1 MDLLD
6 VPVRTADGEE
16 YSLGAVL
23 GGRGALVVNV
33 ASKCGLTPQYEAL
46 QALQEA
52 HEASGFTVLA
62 FPCNQ
67 FGGQEP
73 GTVDEVVEFCSTQ
86 YGVTFPVMEK
96 VQVNGPRQ
104 HPLWQ
109 ALTQVADAEGDAGEV
124 QWNFEKF
131 VVSADGRSV
140 TRFRP
145 TEDPLSPA
153 VGAAVGRAVQA

>member
-6 VPVRTADGEE
+6 VPVRTAAGEE
-16 YSLGAVL
+16 TTLAGVL
-23 GGRGALVVNV
+23 DGRGALVVNV
-33 ASKCGLTPQYEAL
+33 ASRCGLTPQYEGL

-52 HEASGFTVLA
+52 YGAAGFTVLA

-73 GTVDEVVEFCSTQ
+73 GTVDEVVAFCSAQ
-86 YGVTFPVMEK
+86 YGVTFPVLEK

-104 HPLWQ
+104 HPLWE
-109 ALTQVADAEGDAGEV
+109 ALTQVPDAVGEAGEV

-131 VVSADGRSV
+131 VVSADGRAV

-145 TEDPLSPA
+145 TEDPMSP
-153 VGAAVGRAVQA
+153 VVRAAVEQAVQS